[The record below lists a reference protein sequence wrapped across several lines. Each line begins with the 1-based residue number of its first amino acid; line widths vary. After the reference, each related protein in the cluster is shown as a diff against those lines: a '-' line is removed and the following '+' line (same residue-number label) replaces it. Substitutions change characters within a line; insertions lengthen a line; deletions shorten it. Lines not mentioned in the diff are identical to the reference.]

1 MQRLEKY
8 GPLNDIARAI
18 EVDFAAGV
26 TKIMPVQFSASWLLA
41 STFYTCIALPLDEI
55 VWVYEQVYV
64 TRGRSC
70 SVCLRDRQGGFAE
83 FTCALFQ
90 VKKII
95 DYITRVRPWVVSGY
109 SGQAAVDFA
118 TDRARFVTEVDRR
131 RQHYLASSAPMPPS
145 SP

>member
-1 MQRLEKY
+1 M
-8 GPLNDIARAI
+8 
-18 EVDFAAGV
+18 DFAAGV

-131 RQHYLASSAPMPPS
+131 RQQYLAASAPMPPY
-145 SP
+145 PP